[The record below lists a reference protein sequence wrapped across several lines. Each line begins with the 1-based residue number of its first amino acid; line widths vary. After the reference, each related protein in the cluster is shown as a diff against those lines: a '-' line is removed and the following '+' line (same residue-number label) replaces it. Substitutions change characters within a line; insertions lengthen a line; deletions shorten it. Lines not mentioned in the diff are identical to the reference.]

1 MQRSVVSLIAGIALA
16 IIAIGLLSLY
26 IGSLRGRPSAEAG
39 DTVTIVVASA
49 DMSFGQKVTPRFL
62 RLVRWP
68 ASSVPKDSFHD
79 FNEILGGD
87 QGNSH
92 VAVRPISR
100 GEPILKSAIS
110 GFSARATMSNQVA
123 PGMRAIAIKINDVS
137 GVAGFVLPGDRVD
150 VMLTRKLKD
159 RPENDDLV
167 TDVIMQDVVVLGVN
181 QLSNQDR
188 DKPVVA
194 RTVTVQVSQEQAQK
208 LVLAQEAG
216 SLSLALRNV
225 DTTGEEHAT
234 RVDANDLANVPKAP
248 APQHHESGPG
258 VSVVYGMGH

>member
-1 MQRSVVSLIAGIALA
+1 MQRSVVSLIAGIVLA
-16 IIAIGLLSLY
+16 IVAVGLLSLY
-26 IGSLRGRPSAEAG
+26 IGSLRGHSTADAG
-39 DTVTIVVASA
+39 DMGYVVLATA
-49 DMSFGQKVTPRFL
+49 DMSFGQNVSPRLL
-62 RLVRWP
+62 RVVRWP
-68 ASSVPKDSFHD
+68 VSSIPKDAFQ
-79 FNEILGGD
+79 NVAEILGEDGA
-87 QGNSH
+87 SKH
-92 VAVRPISR
+92 VAIRPISR

-123 PGMRAIAIKINDVS
+123 PGMRAIAIRINDVS

-159 RPENDDLV
+159 RPDNDDLV

-181 QLSNQDR
+181 QLSSQDR
-188 DKPVVA
+188 ESPVVA
-194 RTVTVQVSQEQAQK
+194 RTVTVQVTQEQAQK

-225 DTTGEEHAT
+225 DTTGEQSAT
-234 RVDANDLANVPKAP
+234 RVDASDLANVPKP
-248 APQHHESGPG
+248 PRPQHHDSGPG